1 MRLLKLEGTYL
12 CCWSK
17 EISWFGKVKGKSA
30 WKTIPRHKC
39 SPRWSA
45 WSDTWAMWNR
55 QSSIPAPPESWDSWE
70 MSLTGLLCPGGGQ
83 KCAPSVQGK
92 SLTVL
97 WQWEDAFSTF
107 PACYLNP
114 PSTSL
119 LFLFSTLRWQTVQR
133 FSWVYHK
140 EWKYKG
146 TREPNKC
153 CIECVMNNIRLIWI
167 WALFSVVWWRCLW
180 MLVSKYI
187 QVFWDIIP

>member
-1 MRLLKLEGTYL
+1 MLERPSPDTNAVPGGQLGVILELCGTDKAL
-12 CCWSK
+12 FLHHLNLGTHEKWVWPVCC
-17 EISWFGKVKGKSA
+17 V
-30 WKTIPRHKC
+30 
-39 SPRWSA
+39 
-45 WSDTWAMWNR
+45 
-55 QSSIPAPPESWDSWE
+55 
-70 MSLTGLLCPGGGQ
+70 PGGGQ